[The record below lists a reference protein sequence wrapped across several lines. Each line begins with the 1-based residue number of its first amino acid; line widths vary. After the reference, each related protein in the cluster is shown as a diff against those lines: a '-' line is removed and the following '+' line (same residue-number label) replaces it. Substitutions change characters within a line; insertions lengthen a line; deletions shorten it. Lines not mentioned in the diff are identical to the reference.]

1 MPNWLWFLTVIPAL
15 GFLVFVHELGHFLTA
30 LRMGIK
36 VEEFGFGYPP
46 RILTLFHWKGVPVT
60 LNWLPLGGFVRMAG
74 EEGNFDIEGSLA
86 AAPPWKKIPVMAAGA
101 FMNIIA
107 AIAIF
112 AIVGMVGQPDEVGPL
127 TIQKVDQGS
136 PAAQAGLQPG
146 DVILTINSKEIDS
159 RRILQQELEPLL
171 GKQVTLGIE
180 RQSPQNGSEP
190 YQNLKN
196 VVVTPRVRENLPP
209 NQGPLGITIE
219 VPADK
224 VEMVRY
230 ADRLSPLAALL
241 YGVQHTFSIF
251 FQMLFGLGTLI
262 GSLFGL
268 SNTEIQGGLA
278 GPVGIGRLTGEVA
291 RTQGLMKYLE
301 LTALISVNLALFNLL
316 PIPALDGSRIV
327 FALIEWVRRGKRV
340 PPEKE
345 AMVHAIGMIALL
357 GLMLVVTFSDVRNI
371 LLGRNPFGN

>member
-46 RILTLFHWKGVPVT
+46 RMATLFRWKGVPVT

-74 EEGNFDIEGSLA
+74 EEGNFNVEGSLA

-101 FMNIIA
+101 FMNLVA
-107 AIAIF
+107 AVAIF

-127 TIQKVDQGS
+127 TIQNVDQGS
-136 PAAQAGLQPG
+136 PAAEAGLRTG
-146 DVILTINSKEIDS
+146 DVILTLNGQDIRS
-159 RRILQQELEPLL
+159 RRMLQEQLEPLL
-171 GKQVTLGIE
+171 GSQVTLGIE
-180 RQSPQNGSEP
+180 RQEPQSGGGTFP
-190 YQNLKN
+190 RTTD
-196 VVVTPRVRENLPP
+196 VAVTPRTRDSISP
-209 NQGPLGITIE
+209 NEGPLGITIE

-224 VEMVRY
+224 VESVRY
-230 ADRLSPLAALL
+230 ADRLNPLAAIV
-241 YGVQHTFSIF
+241 YGFEHTGTVF
-251 FQMLFGLGTLI
+251 FQMLLGLGTLI
-262 GSLFGL
+262 GSLVGL
-268 SNTEIQGGLA
+268 SDTAVQGGIA

-291 RTQGLMKYLE
+291 RTGGFLKYAE

-327 FALIEWVRRGKRV
+327 FALVEWVRRGKRV

-345 AMVHAIGMIALL
+345 AMVHAIGMLALL
-357 GLMLVVTFSDVRNI
+357 GLMLFVTFSDVRNI
-371 LLGRNPFGN
+371 FLGRSPFGD

>member
-46 RILTLFHWKGVPVT
+46 RMATLFHWKGVPVT

-74 EEGNFDIEGSLA
+74 EEGNFDTEGSLA

-101 FMNIIA
+101 FMNLIA

-127 TIQKVDQGS
+127 TIQKVDPDS
-136 PAAQAGLQPG
+136 PAAEAGLRPG
-146 DVILTINSKEIDS
+146 DVILTLQGKAIDS
-159 RRILQQELEPLL
+159 RRTLQEQLEPLL
-171 GKQVTLGIE
+171 GQPVTLGIE
-180 RQSPQNGSEP
+180 RQETQNGGSL
-190 YQNLKN
+190 QRAKDFT
-196 VVVTPRVRENLPP
+196 VTPRTRDALGP
-209 NQGPLGITIE
+209 NEGPLGITIE

-224 VEMVRY
+224 VEVVRY
-230 ADRLSPLAALL
+230 ADRQNPLEAVL
-241 YGVQHTFSIF
+241 YGISHTFTIF
-251 FQMLFGLGTLI
+251 FQMLAGLGVLL
-262 GSLFGL
+262 GSLLGL
-268 SNTEIQGGLA
+268 SETQIQGGVA

-291 RTQGLMKYLE
+291 RTGGLMKYLE

-327 FALIEWVRRGKRV
+327 FALVEWVRRGKRV

-357 GLMLVVTFSDVRNI
+357 GLMLLVTFSDVRNI
-371 LLGRNPFGN
+371 FLGRSPFGD